1 MISHNTQAKPPI
13 LPRLP
18 LGTFLLTGLRT
29 QSNRLSTQSNR
40 FAHRFAHRLPRVFLG
55 YSEAVPPLT
64 GYKQRKNQYGPR
76 SSSFGV
82 LQGLPRAQSHGSCF
96 KTPTPNGPPCGS
108 LAASAKPHGPPG
120 SSLAASA
127 MPHRQGC
134 GAKRPNAAASP
145 RLLRLQRPTARRVD
159 RRQRPHKGTAR
170 RVERHAQNPITP
182 IPLQIVPMISTTTT
196 EMFFVWL
203 DKVKCRRPRRRRLP
217 RLRGARWPPP
227 PGNGAS

>member
-108 LAASAKPHGPPG
+108 APASAQGNGPP
-120 SSLAASA
+120 
-127 MPHRQGC
+127 C
-134 GAKRPNAAASP
+134 GATRTKSYNAHTPANSSHDLHDHN
-145 RLLRLQRPTARRVD
+145 RDVFRVAR
-159 RRQRPHKGTAR
+159 
-170 RVERHAQNPITP
+170 
-182 IPLQIVPMISTTTT
+182 
-196 EMFFVWL
+196 
-203 DKVKCRRPRRRRLP
+203 
-217 RLRGARWPPP
+217 
-227 PGNGAS
+227 